1 MNSSKQ
7 GTKQMIQVTK
17 RAATY
22 RNACKRMHKQSVKL
36 GSGAFANVF
45 LKQADYPSAV
55 KLARFDQECPSK
67 DGYYNYLEA
76 IISSDNPH
84 LPKVMGAV
92 LCKPRECNPYV
103 KVELEPLVSIHELEL
118 DELVHILTTS
128 FGMSADCLE
137 YVTFGYLVDELVTK
151 FARGCRDC
159 YHDTY
164 CWSAELRDVA
174 VIINNLMYA
183 GFTLDIHEGNI
194 MFRRTPYGVQLV
206 ITDPLSFCRSSNN
219 RTFTV

>member
-1 MNSSKQ
+1 
-7 GTKQMIQVTK
+7 MIQVTK

-55 KLARFDQECPSK
+55 KLARFNEECPSK

-76 IISSDNPH
+76 IINIDNPH

-92 LCKPRECNPYV
+92 LCKPRECNQYV
-103 KVELEPLVSIHELEL
+103 KVELEPLVSINELEL
-118 DELVHILTTS
+118 DELVHVLSTS
-128 FGMSADCLE
+128 FGMSADSLE
-137 YVTFGYLVDELVTK
+137 YVTFDYLVDEIVTK
-151 FARGCRDC
+151 FARGCRD
-159 YHDTY
+159 YNDTY

-174 VIINNLMYA
+174 VIVSYLMYD
-183 GFTLDIHEGNI
+183 GFILDIHEGNI